1 MTRNIKLVIEYDGTR
16 YAGWQIQRGRPTVQQ
31 QIVDAIHRVT
41 NEKVTLY
48 GASRTDAGV
57 HAVGQVAN
65 FHTRSKILTERF
77 PHAINFY
84 LPEDIAV
91 RSAEEVPAEFHAQ
104 FDARGKTY
112 RYTVLNAWTPRPLVR
127 TTTYHVRGPLEVSLM
142 RRAARAFIGRH
153 DFRAF
158 GTEAG
163 RRKTTVRTVRHFKI
177 WRDGELLFFEVNGDG
192 FLYNMVR
199 AMVGTLLRVGQGKLP
214 PREVAR
220 ILREADRVSV
230 GPIVPPHGLCLME
243 VQY

>member
-16 YAGWQIQRGRPTVQQ
+16 YAGWQIQKGQPTVQQ
-31 QIVDAIHRVT
+31 EIVNAIHRVT

-65 FHTRSKILTERF
+65 FHTRSKVAIERF

-84 LPEDIAV
+84 LPNDIAI
-91 RSAEEVPAEFHAQ
+91 RSAEEVPAKFHAQ
-104 FDARGKTY
+104 FDAKGKTY

-127 TTTYHVRGPLEVSLM
+127 TTAYHVRGPLDVAVM
-142 RRAARAFIGRH
+142 RRAARAFVGKH

-158 GTEAG
+158 GTEVG
-163 RRKTTVRTVRHFKI
+163 RKKTTVRTIRRLKV
-177 WRDGELLFFEVNGDG
+177 WREGELVSFEVNGDG

-199 AMVGTLLRVGQGKLP
+199 AMIGTLLRVGQGKLP
-214 PREVAR
+214 PQDVRR
-220 ILREADRVSV
+220 ILKEADRVSV
-230 GPIVPPHGLCLME
+230 GPIVPPNGLCLIAVE
-243 VQY
+243 Y